1 VDLEVPGS
9 KDKVFCEKC
18 FAVVAKSAEFCPECG
33 APMQAGTPANSS
45 DSEVHAEL
53 AQANLHRMR
62 GEYKQ
67 AEDLCLGIL
76 RRYPNNASA
85 NTLLGDI
92 ASARGELE
100 QAAEW
105 YELAL
110 DIVPDSKEDREKLE
124 QVKAQIAQ
132 KQRVQAVAQVEVASG
147 VPTKRSPIPAIAAG
161 VVLAMV
167 AGAAG
172 FAAFGPKDKV
182 AEKPKETNPLELKD
196 PPKESP
202 IKTPSEPEKANPA
215 ADHEALSNR
224 IADAAQVDRAKV
236 VAFSVDVK
244 DKSIRIGFNKG
255 ENEDENRASV
265 ARLIHAA
272 FAQANDAPQVHVEV
286 MAGGK
291 SGQSFHLSRG
301 RYDETQT
308 KEWKERNGESIEAL
322 VLHYLG
328 APAQPNNPNP
338 TIPENPPLNG
348 GENPPSTDPAIEP
361 PPTEGGNQEPPP
373 TTGGTG
379 TE

>member
-1 VDLEVPGS
+1 MEVPGS

-18 FAVVAKSAEFCPECG
+18 FAVVAKTAEFCPECG
-33 APMQAGTPANSS
+33 APMQAGASVNSS

-76 RRYPNNASA
+76 RRFPNNASA

-110 DIVPDSKEDREKLE
+110 DIVPDSAEDRQKLE

-132 KQRVQAVAQVEVASG
+132 KQRVQAVTQVEVASG

-161 VVLAMV
+161 VLLAMV

-172 FAAFGPKDKV
+172 FAAFGPKNTAAD
-182 AEKPKETNPLELKD
+182 KPKETNPLELKD
-196 PPKESP
+196 TPKEPP
-202 IKTPSEPEKANPA
+202 IKTPSEPEKANPV

-224 IADAAQVDRAKV
+224 IADGAQVDRSKL

-255 ENEDENRASV
+255 ENEDDNRVSV

-272 FAQANDAPQVHVEV
+272 FGQANDAPQVHVEV
-286 MAGGK
+286 LSGGK
-291 SGQSFHLSRG
+291 TEQSYHLSRA
-301 RYDETQT
+301 RFDETQT
-308 KEWKERNGESIEAL
+308 PEWKERNGDSIEAL

-328 APAQPNNPNP
+328 APTQPSTP
-338 TIPENPPLNG
+338 IVPENPPPG
-348 GENPPSTDPAIEP
+348 DGQNPPPTDPAIEP
-361 PPTEGGNQEPPP
+361 PPDQDNGGNQEPPP

-379 TE
+379 TD